1 MLFRPNKP
9 FGLMETTL
17 QIIAK
22 SRKNVN
28 RKKLSVSY
36 KEVVLFKADVN
47 YTEIYLENGEY
58 MIVSKTLK
66 EMEQRFAKNISFVR
80 THKSFMV
87 NIAHVV
93 SFQLNDGMTIKLS
106 NNEVANLSRRRKDD
120 FLHMYRSH
128 AKVVSER
135 Y

>member
-1 MLFRPNKP
+1 
-9 FGLMETTL
+9 METTL
-17 QIIAK
+17 QIVAK
-22 SRKNVN
+22 SKKNVN

-47 YTEIYLENGEY
+47 YTEIYLENGEC
-58 MIVSKTLK
+58 MIVSKSLK
-66 EMEQRFAKNISFVR
+66 EIEQRFAKNDNFIR

-87 NIAHVV
+87 NVAHVV

-106 NNEVANLSRRRKDD
+106 NDEIATLSRRRKDD
-120 FLHMYRSH
+120 FLHTYRNH
-128 AKVVSER
+128 AKVVSES